1 MNALKRVK
9 YGGGIIV
16 ISTCL
21 PQTTITPM
29 KKLGLNL
36 KQKLHSN
43 RYDIQT

>member
-1 MNALKRVK
+1 MYALKRVE

-16 ISTCL
+16 ISICL
-21 PQTTITPM
+21 PQTTIIPI

-43 RYDIQT
+43 RDDIQT